1 MELAIYILIYILT
14 IILIIFPKIIR
25 EKYFPILWFF
35 IAYGL
40 SIIIRSSIGDGNVN
54 DDILVYTNGM
64 KGVNFIWTPNY
75 LREFIFWYPFRSL
88 YNLFKNEFLVW
99 GIYDSIT
106 FILLYKGFTLNRKG
120 FFPNINNYNT
130 RYIFFALF
138 LFFPYTVG
146 MHVIYRQL
154 IATVFFMCAIGYTV
168 NKKLYI
174 GFLIFLISIFIHNSV
189 AIFTPLIL
197 FMSNRLKYKSLSII
211 LIIVMPLA
219 LSFSENTTLAYLA
232 RENIYYKETLT
243 YTFLFFLYFII
254 GLVFILNNFKTPNR
268 YNNYSAFSIYL
279 FIVSIIYGISFYNL
293 NSSLSIERIAIFIF
307 AIIFPLLAYYIEDRF
322 SNKVVTRL
330 LFFNIAILP
339 LFIFY
344 TSLIKI

>member
-14 IILIIFPKIIR
+14 IIFIIFPKIII
-25 EKYFPILWFF
+25 EKYFPVFWFI
-35 IAYGL
+35 IASGL
-40 SIIIRSSIGDGNVN
+40 SIIIRSSIGEAHVN
-54 DDILVYTNGM
+54 IDITSYVGQM
-64 KGVNFIWTPNY
+64 QGEDFIWAPNY
-75 LREFIFWYPFRSL
+75 LREFLFWYPWRSL
-88 YNLFKNEFLVW
+88 YNLLKNDFLVFV
-99 GIYDSIT
+99 IYDLIL

-120 FFPNINNYNT
+120 FFPNIDKSNT

-146 MHVIYRQL
+146 MHASYRQFM
-154 IATVFFMCAIGYTV
+154 ATVFFICAIGYTA
-168 NKKLYI
+168 NNKLYKGI
-174 GFLIFLISIFIHNSV
+174 IISLITLFIHNSV
-189 AIFTPLIL
+189 AIFAPLL
-197 FMSNRLKYKSLSII
+197 FFMSNKLKYKSLSII

-219 LSFSENTTLAYLA
+219 ITIPENTAIVYLMRDNVHYKGTLA
-232 RENIYYKETLT
+232 
-243 YTFLFFLYFII
+243 YTFLFFLYLIV

-268 YNNYSAFSIYL
+268 YNKYRAFSIYL
-279 FIVSIIYGISFYNL
+279 FIVSIIYGICFYNL
-293 NSSLSIERIAIFIF
+293 NSILSIERIAIFIF
-307 AIIFPLLAYYIEDRF
+307 ALIFPLLAYYIEDRF